1 MNVLGLG
8 AFFYNSKK
16 KRNLETVQLW
26 NSPRMVYEIL
36 KNVYPGL
43 NRGVPPKFMSFWN
56 LRI

>member
-16 KRNLETVQLW
+16 KKRKLETVQLW
-26 NSPRMVYEIL
+26 NIPRIVYEIL
-36 KNVYPGL
+36 KNVYTEL
-43 NRGVPPKFMSFWN
+43 NSVPPKFRFFWN